1 MSLLMC
7 VAFLRIIA
15 TDYLC
20 KVYIRFIQRALLV
33 DAIIMPL
40 ANCGESAI
48 IHSMKCATRNADEV
62 KAWLDRH
69 GVTIHEWAHA
79 HAFTPGV
86 VYALLQGRTRG
97 LRGEAHQVAI
107 ALGMKPAPAL
117 SELSPLTVEAP
128 DEKVSAGVD
137 KDTVRT
143 HTAIRRPPMP

>member
-1 MSLLMC
+1 MSR
-7 VAFLRIIA
+7 LRIIILIIIFA
-15 TDYLC
+15 KNEKC
-20 KVYIRFIQRALLV
+20 
-33 DAIIMPL
+33 AIIR
-40 ANCGESAI
+40 
-48 IHSMKCATRNADEV
+48 SMTHEARNPNEV
-62 KAWLDRH
+62 KAWLERH

-79 HAFTPGV
+79 HGFTPGV

-107 ALGMKPAPAL
+107 ALGIKPAPAL

-137 KDTVRT
+137 KNTVRT